1 MALVRG
7 ETFDSALEVY
17 MQLRQVR
24 GLSAKYKDEIRE
36 EVRAFR
42 EECSTIQQVNYPAVK
57 AWTREFEDQGKASK
71 TIKKKLSKLSGSGDI
86 WKSYR

>member
-1 MALVRG
+1 
-7 ETFDSALEVY
+7 

-71 TIKKKLSKLSGSGDI
+71 TIKKKLSKLSGF
-86 WKSYR
+86 WRYLEELQMMKTNQKL